1 MNPIHQYLQAL
12 ALKTARQRMIEVL
25 RRWLLSAN
33 GCTDGKP
40 IARNFAA
47 YVLGMLNA
55 IEAQDDLA
63 SVLYNETGDDV
74 QIYAILPLGRMRA
87 RVQLPVLVDL
97 FNRTDGS
104 QARLLVAQAV
114 SRMVGIA
121 DYSFSGGRTCMNFT
135 VPLRH
140 R

>member
-1 MNPIHQYLQAL
+1 
-12 ALKTARQRMIEVL
+12 MIEVL

-74 QIYAILPLGRMRA
+74 QIYAILSLGRMRA

-121 DYSFSGGRTCMNFT
+121 DYS
-135 VPLRH
+135 L
-140 R
+140 